1 MDIRSDRQKGLSYV
15 ELGKKYHIDQRTAKR
30 YAESLQRP
38 EYTLTGP
45 KPTKLDKY
53 KQLID
58 EWLEEAPYSAVRILE
73 KLQEQGFEGKY
84 SIVKEYVR
92 GKKMDLDEKA
102 TVRFETMP
110 GKQGQMDWGFFEEH
124 LVYEDGKWKKLYCFL
139 MILGYSRM
147 RYIEFVTD
155 MSTNTLIRCHQN
167 AFRYFGGYPEEILYD
182 NMKQVVIKR
191 LLKQEDS
198 TLNRQ
203 FEDFAG
209 FYGFKPI
216 LCRPYRGQTKGK
228 VERTVQF
235 VRDNFMVGIKYNSLA
250 DLNGQALV
258 WCNKVNGK
266 IHATTNEIPFER
278 LQKEGLSPLT
288 REYIIDKINLRRVQ
302 KDCLISYAGNQYSV
316 PAEYIGK
323 DVAVVAL
330 DSMLAAYYEGKQI
343 ALHRISYQRK
353 DMVVNPQH
361 YRRLTL
367 KQTMDAENVLL
378 EQGKVIDFPLKPSD
392 LSRYDEVLYEWIYHG
407 QAAGKPGKPQDEEHP
422 GNPGQL
428 SGTGGGGES
437 QHCGC
442 FGPYLLGRSQIQ
454 AETGL

>member
-1 MDIRSDRQKGLSYV
+1 MRPLV
-15 ELGKKYHIDQRTAKR
+15 KY
-30 YAESLQRP
+30 L
-38 EYTLTGP
+38 LTN
-45 KPTKLDKY
+45 
-53 KQLID
+53 
-58 EWLEEAPYSAVRILE
+58 SAVERQATQSMKSVSFSPPSLDLKSRSQARV
-73 KLQEQGFEGKY
+73 KLHTLVPLWVLRSSG
-84 SIVKEYVR
+84 SRTIR
-92 GKKMDLDEKA
+92 PMM
-102 TVRFETMP
+102 TMWFNMLR
-110 GKQGQMDWGFFEEH
+110 MDWGFFEDH

-250 DLNGQALV
+250 DLNGQALA

-266 IHATTNEIPFER
+266 VHATTNEIPFER

-316 PAEYIGK
+316 PAEYVGK

-343 ALHRISYQRK
+343 VLHRISYQRK
-353 DMVVNPQH
+353 DKVVNPQH
-361 YRRLTL
+361 YRRLL
-367 KQTMDAENVLL
+367 FDRFYQGSPARGEGGAGLGLSIVRELMEQMGGRVSARIDGDILRIMLMFSPGPDSRAIPHEGDA
-378 EQGKVIDFPLKPSD
+378 P
-392 LSRYDEVLYEWIYHG
+392 
-407 QAAGKPGKPQDEEHP
+407 
-422 GNPGQL
+422 
-428 SGTGGGGES
+428 GGG
-437 QHCGC
+437 HI
-442 FGPYLLGRSQIQ
+442 GRYR
-454 AETGL
+454 

>member
-1 MDIRSDRQKGLSYV
+1 MEGEKWMEIRNDRLKGMSYT
-15 ELGKKYHIDQRTAKR
+15 ELGRKYHIDPRTAKR
-30 YAESLQRP
+30 YAESPQRP
-38 EYTLTGP
+38 EYTLSVP
-45 KPTKLDKY
+45 KPTKLDAY
-53 KQLID
+53 KQQVD
-58 EWLEEAPYSAVRILE
+58 QWLEEAPYSAVRILE
-73 KLQEQGFEGKY
+73 KLKEQGFEGKY

-92 GKKMDLDEKA
+92 SRKMDLDEKA

-124 LVYEDGKWKKLYCFL
+124 TVYEDGKWKKLYCFL
-139 MILGYSRM
+139 LVLGYSRM

-182 NMKQVVIKR
+182 NMKQVVVKR

-250 DLNGQALV
+250 DLNGQALA

-266 IHATTNEIPFER
+266 VHATTNEIPFER
-278 LQKEGLSPLT
+278 LKKEGLSPLK
-288 REYIIDKINLRRVQ
+288 REYIIDKINLRRVPQ
-302 KDCLISYAGNQYSV
+302 K
-316 PAEYIGK
+316 
-323 DVAVVAL
+323 
-330 DSMLAAYYEGKQI
+330 
-343 ALHRISYQRK
+343 H
-353 DMVVNPQH
+353 
-361 YRRLTL
+361 
-367 KQTMDAENVLL
+367 
-378 EQGKVIDFPLKPSD
+378 
-392 LSRYDEVLYEWIYHG
+392 
-407 QAAGKPGKPQDEEHP
+407 
-422 GNPGQL
+422 
-428 SGTGGGGES
+428 
-437 QHCGC
+437 GC
-442 FGPYLLGRSQIQ
+442 FCRRHASSAMPAISTLFPQSMSARMWQSWPSTVCWPPTMRESRLLCIGYRIRKRIWPSIPSIT
-454 AETGL
+454 AGSLLSNPWMWKISF